1 MKNPLDGLDST
12 LNQPKRLAAIAM
24 IAASTSCDFT
34 FLRDQ
39 LQLSDS
45 DLSKHMSALDHAGYI
60 AIRKTGRGRGSTTTY
75 TITTAGRT
83 AYTQHRDTLTAF
95 LTAHA
100 PTHQPTRGPD

>member
-1 MKNPLDGLDST
+1 MNNPLDGLDPT

-24 IAASTSCDFT
+24 VAASTSCDFT

-60 AIRKTGRGRGSTTTY
+60 TIRKSGRGRGSTTTY
-75 TITTAGRT
+75 TITTTGRT
-83 AYTQHRDTLTAF
+83 AYTRHRDTLTTF

-100 PTHQPTRGPD
+100 PNPSSH

>member
-1 MKNPLDGLDST
+1 MKNPLDGLDPT

-45 DLSKHMSALDHAGYI
+45 DLSKHMTALSHAGYI
-60 AIRKTGRGRGSTTTY
+60 TIRKTGRGRGSTTTY
-75 TITTAGRT
+75 SITTDGRT
-83 AYTQHRDTLTAF
+83 AYTRHRETLTAF
-95 LTAHA
+95 LAAHD
-100 PTHQPTRGPD
+100 PSTMDH